1 MAGQSYSSMAVKRT
15 RKTKASQDL
24 MKKWRKRC
32 SLKKYLKSQKLIRK
46 SDSLE
51 ECETQEHRR
60 QSKELNMNCITRII
74 GNGAEPAHAVEGS
87 RCHIDNNTKIQT
99 IQEAS
104 HRYTSTT
111 ASWAKRPSKK
121 KETKIKRKPGQS
133 LTRC

>member
-1 MAGQSYSSMAVKRT
+1 MAVRRT
-15 RKTKASQDL
+15 HKTKARKDL
-24 MKKWRKRC
+24 MKKWKRRC
-32 SLKKYLKSQKLIRK
+32 SLMKYLKSQKLIQK

-60 QSKELNMNCITRII
+60 QNKELNMNCITRII
-74 GNGAEPAHAVEGS
+74 GSGAEPAYAVAGS
-87 RCHIDNNTKIQT
+87 RCHIDNNTKIRT
-99 IQEAS
+99 IQEES

-133 LTRC
+133 LMRC